1 MTDNPQPRGFRPRL
15 TRLPDPFEFEREL
28 REAAEA
34 ERDDA
39 ISQRD
44 AERAARLA
52 AEERIRQLEA
62 ELRRRQSES

>member
-1 MTDNPQPRGFRPRL
+1 MTDNPQPFGFRPRL
-15 TRLPDPFEFEREL
+15 TRLPAPFEFEREL

-62 ELRRRQSES
+62 ELRRR